1 MSIWRRLL
9 LPVFILITI
18 SGIVFHAPPTHA
30 LSKDE
35 LIKEYRKQAG
45 LKWLC
50 DHADKM
56 VSVKGGA
63 ADRINGYFPSTT
75 VMSGQGYG
83 ANAAQA
89 RSVGDIKG
97 NLNNLLGREG
107 SWDDAN
113 FVRELMLGLG
123 YKWQGDTFTHPG
135 AAAVCSN
142 AANKYNG
149 GKKADV
155 TSAPMKWA
163 KASSELEDKCE
174 INRLGKPADIRAT
187 MGDKVELARTNGEDG
202 DGWTYVLVN
211 EITDSGTIE
220 EVIYGVDRKD
230 SWGGDRECVD
240 LAKQASS
247 NAKPAVEGAKKAT
260 TEARSNAA
268 GRYIAEEL
276 CRSMQSVSP
285 DEYSGCVSDISKKSS
300 KCFRDSGEDIQ
311 KIKNC
316 LKASL
321 PVHHHKEITEDL
333 IKRALEH
340 AKNSTQD
347 QTITGGAAENEED
360 QPTCAIT
367 GIGWIICPTMNFIAT
382 LNDAMFDLV
391 SLLLAARP
399 DMFIMEDSNQ
409 TYAAWGVFR
418 NIANVAFVIV
428 FLVVIFSQVTSQ
440 GISNYGIKRILPR
453 LIIGAIL
460 INTSFLISALAA
472 DVSSILGSSIKG
484 FLEQAAASSQPVDNW
499 NWGHMVGFILGGGGL
514 TATAGVAGLA
524 ALWAIGIPGAIAFL
538 VAMLMTLLILIGRQA
553 GIILLATLSP
563 LAFAALILPNTEK
576 WFKRWM
582 SMFGGL
588 LMVFPVVSLL
598 FGAGSFAA
606 TILNNNND
614 YVMQIAALI
623 VSALP
628 LVATPMLLRKSMD
641 SLGTIGQMA
650 GRLGDKANS
659 FATKTAREGMS
670 ENSRLNEAW
679 KGMKFNRQLK
689 KAEHRAS
696 GKGIGGR
703 LDRSKIGRKF
713 GLDRGAYA
721 AQEAVDKAAEADAER
736 KLAYEYNGDAVSA
749 LNDDNTKVRAA
760 AAKQLAGQGDWGA
773 GQLATYIQNGGKV
786 DSIAMANA
794 LTSVKSSHAG
804 VAKVGTEALHSL
816 QTGGSSY
823 STDESG
829 FQKLTADSMDGF
841 TNAQYA
847 AQSVRAISDAVAAN
861 GISADKASEILND
874 PTVGKDIKGG
884 TGVILGGLRNA
895 AAIKQSG
902 ANPGYIAYSD
912 EQLVGSIAA
921 STTGMSASE
930 IKSLTDLG
938 FIGKNQ
944 ANRILKGAQTS
955 NTEINKILQ
964 DFTSKP

>member
-1 MSIWRRLL
+1 MNMWRRILP
-9 LPVFILITI
+9 PVFILITVV
-18 SGIVFHAPPTHA
+18 GIVFHAPPAHA

-50 DHADKM
+50 DHAGKM
-56 VSVKGGA
+56 RSPVGSA
-63 ADRINGYFPSTT
+63 ADSIRGYFSAIDPRYTG
-75 VMSGQGYG
+75 GQLG
-83 ANAAQA
+83 
-89 RSVGDIKG
+89 SVGPTAADVAAIKT
-97 NLNNLLGREG
+97 NFNNLLGQEG
-107 SWDDAN
+107 SWDDAG
-113 FVRELMLGLG
+113 FVRGFMLGLG
-123 YKWQGDTFTHPG
+123 YTWQGDTFTHPG

-163 KASSELEDKCE
+163 KASSELEHKCE

-187 MGDKVELARTNGEDG
+187 MGDKIELAKNNGEDG

-240 LAKQASS
+240 LAKQMSA
-247 NAKPAVEGAKKAT
+247 NAKPAVEVATKAT

-276 CRSMQSVSP
+276 CRPLETVDPGDYATCM
-285 DEYSGCVSDISKKSS
+285 SDTAK
-300 KCFRDSGEDIQ
+300 
-311 KIKNC
+311 
-316 LKASL
+316 KASRCFANNGENIPKITECL
-321 PVHHHKEITEDL
+321 DMEFPDSKFSITEDL

-360 QPTCAIT
+360 QPTCTIT
-367 GIGWIICPTMNFIAT
+367 GIGWLICPTMNFIAT
-382 LNDAMFDLV
+382 LNDAMFNLV
-391 SLLLAARP
+391 SRLLATRP
-399 DMFIMEDSNQ
+399 AMFIMDDKNQ
-409 TYAAWGVFR
+409 TYAAWGTFR

-460 INTSFLISALAA
+460 INASFLISALAA
-472 DVSSILGSSIKG
+472 DVSSILGSSIDG
-484 FLEQAAASSQPVDNW
+484 FLKQTAADSQRGDDW
-499 NWGHMVGFILGGGGL
+499 NWGHMVGLILGGGGL
-514 TATAGVAGLA
+514 AATAGVAGLA
-524 ALWAIGIPGAIAFL
+524 ALWAIGIPGAIGYL

-588 LMVFPVVSLL
+588 LMVFPIVSLL

-606 TILNNNND
+606 TILNHDRD

-938 FIGKNQ
+938 FIGKDQ

>member
-1 MSIWRRLL
+1 MNIWRRLL

-18 SGIVFHAPPTHA
+18 SGIVFHAPPVHA

-50 DHADKM
+50 DNANTM
-56 VSVKGGA
+56 RSPKGSA
-63 ADRINGYFPSTT
+63 ADSLSNYFPIVHASGGGGRVGTVGTT
-75 VMSGQGYG
+75 GNSVYTVQSHFSSF
-83 ANAAQA
+83 ANN
-89 RSVGDIKG
+89 S
-97 NLNNLLGREG
+97 N
-107 SWDDAN
+107 WDDAN
-113 FVRELMLGLG
+113 VVREFMLGLG
-123 YKWQGDTFTHPG
+123 YRWQGDTFTHPG

-142 AANKYNG
+142 ATSKYNG
-149 GKKADV
+149 GKSPDV

-163 KASSELEDKCE
+163 KASSELEFKCE

-240 LAKQASS
+240 LAKQASA
-247 NAKPAVEGAKKAT
+247 NAKPAVEGTKKAT

-268 GRYIAEEL
+268 GRYTAEEL
-276 CRSMQSVSP
+276 CRPLQTANP
-285 DEYSGCVSDISKKSS
+285 DEYSGCVGDITKKTSQ
-300 KCFRDSGEDIQ
+300 CFAKYGDDIA
-311 KIKNC
+311 KIKQC
-316 LKASL
+316 LIKSL
-321 PVHHHKEITEDL
+321 PQSYHGEITDDL

-484 FLEQAAASSQPVDNW
+484 FLEQAAAGSQPVDNW

-650 GRLGDKANS
+650 GSLSGRFSGKAKEAASNSSFVKHREKLAAQRKAQIQSGTYKES
-659 FATKTAREGMS
+659 FARFDPRRLRNLRSHVNARINQNERFNKITGNYGERMS
-670 ENSRLNEAW
+670 VL
-679 KGMKFNRQLK
+679 G
-689 KAEHRAS
+689 AS
-696 GKGIGGR
+696 V
-703 LDRSKIGRKF
+703 
-713 GLDRGAYA
+713 AA
-721 AQEAVDKAAEADAER
+721 AQDKEAMEAANASVSSMNLDGAGLMNLIEHGKDKNGNQVTDHQRRAAMQQLAPIMTGGEAR
-736 KLAYEYNGDAVSA
+736 KLASLSVNF
-749 LNDDNTKVRAA
+749 NDDMRKEAA
-760 AAKQLAGQGDWGA
+760 AAVRTAAPKAPWLGGRTLAEIQA
-773 GQLATYIQNGGKV
+773 GTF
-786 DSIAMANA
+786 
-794 LTSVKSSHAG
+794 
-804 VAKVGTEALHSL
+804 
-816 QTGGSSY
+816 
-823 STDESG
+823 DES
-829 FQKLTADSMDGF
+829 TAMNRYMQEKMSAEDFNTMDAASIDAL
-841 TNAQYA
+841 NAQA
-847 AQSVRAISDAVAAN
+847 RAQFNLGNTDPQSKLESAKATHNRSVELTGKISTGNRDA
-861 GISADKASEILND
+861 
-874 PTVGKDIKGG
+874 
-884 TGVILGGLRNA
+884 LR
-895 AAIKQSG
+895 
-902 ANPGYIAYSD
+902 
-912 EQLVGSIAA
+912 
-921 STTGMSASE
+921 
-930 IKSLTDLG
+930 
-938 FIGKNQ
+938 
-944 ANRILKGAQTS
+944 RI
-955 NTEINKILQ
+955 
-964 DFTSKP
+964 

>member
-1 MSIWRRLL
+1 MNIWRRLL

-56 VSVKGGA
+56 RSPTGSAVDSV
-63 ADRINGYFPSTT
+63 RGYFSAIDSRDRG
-75 VMSGQGYG
+75 VRFG
-83 ANAAQA
+83 
-89 RSVGDIKG
+89 SVGVTAGEVATIKT
-97 NLNNLLGREG
+97 NFNNLLGQEG
-107 SWDDAN
+107 SWDDAG
-113 FVRELMLGLG
+113 FVREFMLGLG

-202 DGWTYVLVN
+202 DGWTYVSVN

-240 LAKQASS
+240 LAKQASA

-276 CRSMQSVSP
+276 CRPLKTVGP
-285 DEYSGCVSDISKKSS
+285 GEYDTCMSDTAKKASQ
-300 KCFRDSGEDIQ
+300 CFANIGEDILKIQ
-311 KIKNC
+311 KC
-316 LKASL
+316 LHEKFPKSTAS
-321 PVHHHKEITEDL
+321 ITEDL
-333 IKRALEH
+333 IRRALEH

-484 FLEQAAASSQPVDNW
+484 FLEQAAAGSQPVDNW

-614 YVMQIAALI
+614 YIMQIAALI

-938 FIGKNQ
+938 FIGKDQ